1 MANIPI
7 ALVTGANK
15 GIGFEIARQ
24 LAEAGAKVL
33 LGARDPGR
41 GQSAA
46 SNLTA
51 DGLDVSYLSLDT
63 LDEDSIQAAA
73 TRIEAEYGRLDI
85 LVNNVGIWDTRDG
98 VPSGA
103 PRDVVRTTMETNFF
117 GTLTVTQAL
126 LPLLHK
132 SQAGR
137 IVNLSST
144 LGSLACNGD
153 PSSPYYSAQNI
164 GYNASK
170 AAVNMLTVELA
181 EELRESSIIV
191 NSVCPGFVKT
201 DLTGQQ
207 GEVLPSEAAK
217 VPVRCALLSSEE
229 AFSGRFLD
237 TAGEIPW

>member
-1 MANIPI
+1 MTNNRI

-24 LAEAGAKVL
+24 LAETGAKVL

-41 GQSAA
+41 GQNAA
-46 SNLTA
+46 SILTV

-63 LDEDSIQAAA
+63 LDENSIHTAAA
-73 TRIEAEYGRLDI
+73 RIEAEYGRLDI
-85 LVNNVGIWDTRDG
+85 LVNNVGIWDFRDG
-98 VPSGA
+98 VPGGA
-103 PRDVVRTTMETNFF
+103 SLDAVRTTMETNFI
-117 GTLTVTQAL
+117 GTLAVTQAL

-132 SQAGR
+132 SEAGR

-181 EELRESSIIV
+181 EELRDSSIVV

-201 DLTGQQ
+201 DLSGQTGTT
-207 GEVLPSEAAK
+207 LPAQAAK
-217 VPVRCALLSSEE
+217 MPVRCALLGSQD
-229 AFSGRFLD
+229 AFSGRFVD
-237 TAGEIPW
+237 AAGEIPW